1 MLNERV
7 ECLWYF
13 YGHTELW
20 NPAHRN
26 ESYACIDF
34 NFDRL
39 EIKQTTKLG
48 RLHAR
53 VNTHPRSVKYN
64 FINVHLMLS
73 IFKQLS
79 RTKKQ
84 HQKKWIKENVDW
96 NANSVGCTPPYANVQ
111 PQSKTIAC
119 LISSPRFFFLLC
131 CRLIFRDLCV
141 ELVSLLRKNCP
152 NEFVNWTLD
161 PNEDWCVWTE
171 MILFG
176 MPWHSIVW
184 HEVAWYSIEIERKAT
199 LGKLQTTKR
208 ENPKPV

>member
-1 MLNERV
+1 MVSNSVHFIFTFPFHFSLVQMWFVQKPPTESYIYILNSNYNDMLNERV

-96 NANSVGCTPPYANVQ
+96 NANSVGCTTPNANVQ
-111 PQSKTIAC
+111 CSTSIQNNRLSYFIAT
-119 LISSPRFFFLLC
+119 LFFSSVLSVDFPRFVCWACQF
-131 CRLIFRDLCV
+131 I
-141 ELVSLLRKNCP
+141 
-152 NEFVNWTLD
+152 
-161 PNEDWCVWTE
+161 
-171 MILFG
+171 
-176 MPWHSIVW
+176 
-184 HEVAWYSIEIERKAT
+184 A
-199 LGKLQTTKR
+199 
-208 ENPKPV
+208 

>member
-20 NPAHRN
+20 NSAHRN

-34 NFDRL
+34 NLDRI

-48 RLHAR
+48 RLHAH
-53 VNTHPRSVKYN
+53 VNTHPRSVKYD

-96 NANSVGCTPPYANVQ
+96 NANSVGCTTPNANVQ
-111 PQSKTIAC
+111 CSTSIQNNRLSYFIAT
-119 LISSPRFFFLLC
+119 LFFSSVLSVDFPRFVCWACQF
-131 CRLIFRDLCV
+131 I
-141 ELVSLLRKNCP
+141 
-152 NEFVNWTLD
+152 
-161 PNEDWCVWTE
+161 
-171 MILFG
+171 
-176 MPWHSIVW
+176 
-184 HEVAWYSIEIERKAT
+184 A
-199 LGKLQTTKR
+199 
-208 ENPKPV
+208 

>member
-34 NFDRL
+34 NLDRL

-53 VNTHPRSVKYN
+53 VNTHPRSVKYD
-64 FINVHLMLS
+64 FMNVHLMLS

-84 HQKKWIKENVDW
+84 HQKKWIEENVDW
-96 NANSVGCTPPYANVQ
+96 NANSVGCTTPNANVQ
-111 PQSKTIAC
+111 CSTSIQNNRLSYFIAT
-119 LISSPRFFFLLC
+119 LFFF
-131 CRLIFRDLCV
+131 FCV
-141 ELVSLLRKNCP
+141 VGWFSEICVLSLS
-152 NEFVNWTLD
+152 VY
-161 PNEDWCVWTE
+161 CVKIVQMNLWTE
-171 MILFG
+171 LSIQMKIDVFG
-176 MPWHSIVW
+176 QKWFCLVCHCIV
-184 HEVAWYSIEIERKAT
+184 
-199 LGKLQTTKR
+199 
-208 ENPKPV
+208 